1 MGHTVYG
8 ERIRKDFPNI
18 LVYPEFFDSKKDLL
32 RRNYTNYLRK
42 LWSLRSTIKIAIYP
56 DYIYYK
62 LQVPDKVEYIIP
74 VHSLSKDVIKIYKEL
89 SSFTKVWLGFA
100 SNEKYRDYEI
110 ADFVEFAKRLNAKTW
125 YLGISTKRELREAVK
140 WNFEGIDITTMLL
153 GEFEQIGDYNYVRR
167 KITELLGHTKAQGRQ
182 TRITEFLSVNS
193 PVNVVTR

>member
-32 RRNYTNYLRK
+32 RRNYHIYLRK

-62 LQVPDKVEYIIP
+62 LQVPDNVEYIIP
-74 VHSLSKDVIKIYKEL
+74 AHSLSKDVIKICREL

-125 YLGISTKRELREAVK
+125 YLGFTL
-140 WNFEGIDITTMLL
+140 
-153 GEFEQIGDYNYVRR
+153 VR
-167 KITELLGHTKAQGRQ
+167 
-182 TRITEFLSVNS
+182 
-193 PVNVVTR
+193 